1 MKNRSPHLSS
11 FAATA
16 LAAVLVLMSAAV
28 AGGHHGDAG
37 RYEEGLT
44 TVSGTVVELQLVNP
58 HSILVVEAKDAS
70 GKVVR
75 WRGELGSPLALRGW
89 CWTRDVVKA
98 GEKITIVGRRLKN
111 GQPFMTLSEKARVID
126 AAGKEIFRGNEPG
139 QPDEPGPCAATAR

>member
-1 MKNRSPHLSS
+1 MKNS
-11 FAATA
+11 
-16 LAAVLVLMSAAV
+16 LAQVSAIAVGLVLVSTAVL
-28 AGGHHGDAG
+28 GRHHGDAG

-58 HSILVVEAKDAS
+58 HSIIVVEVKDAS

-75 WRGELGSPLALRGW
+75 WRGELGSPLSLRGW
-89 CWTRDVVKA
+89 CWTREVVKA

-111 GQPFMTLSEKARVID
+111 GQPYMTLSEKARVID

-139 QPDEPGPCAATAR
+139 QPDEPGPCAGTGR

>member
-1 MKNRSPHLSS
+1 MKNSVGRAS
-11 FAATA
+11 
-16 LAAVLVLMSAAV
+16 AV
-28 AGGHHGDAG
+28 AVSVLLLSGTVAGHHGDAG

-58 HSILVVEAKDAS
+58 HSIIVVEVKDPV

-75 WRGELGSPLALRGW
+75 WRGELGSPLSLRGW

-111 GQPFMTLSEKARVID
+111 GQPYMTLSEKARVID

-139 QPDEPGPCAATAR
+139 QPDEPGPCAGAR